1 MSNIAIRRIQKEYKL
16 LQDDPDLLPNAIVVP
31 DPNNLYE
38 WNFAIYGLEKPYTG
52 VYHGAVTLPQNYP
65 RSPPEIRMYTPNGRF
80 LTNEALC
87 LSISS
92 YHPESW
98 NPGWRF
104 YQAIIGLVSVMTEDV
119 EHGIGMIVE
128 SESERLK
135 RARESIEFNLK
146 NRNFTKL
153 FEPYFSKLRIQEHS
167 EEKSIEENNNVVEE
181 EKEFEYLD
189 IQNQI
194 DRLDRMDKLK
204 HVTLRY
210 GIPITLLTT
219 ATGVLG
225 FLIYKHSK

>member
-1 MSNIAIRRIQKEYKL
+1 
-16 LQDDPDLLPNAIVVP
+16 
-31 DPNNLYE
+31 
-38 WNFAIYGLEKPYTG
+38 
-52 VYHGAVTLPQNYP
+52 
-65 RSPPEIRMYTPNGRF
+65 
-80 LTNEALC
+80 
-87 LSISS
+87 
-92 YHPESW
+92 
-98 NPGWRF
+98 
-104 YQAIIGLVSVMTEDV
+104 MTEDV

-153 FEPYFSKLRIQEHS
+153 FEPYFSKLGIQEHS
-167 EEKSIEENNNVVEE
+167 EKKSIEENNNVVEE